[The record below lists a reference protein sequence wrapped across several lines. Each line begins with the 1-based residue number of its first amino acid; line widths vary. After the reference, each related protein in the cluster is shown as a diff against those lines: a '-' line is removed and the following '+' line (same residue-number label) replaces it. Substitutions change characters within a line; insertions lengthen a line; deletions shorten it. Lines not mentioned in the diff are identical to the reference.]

1 MTAQGLRP
9 APQRESNIS
18 ALTAASAFAAFPGMF
33 NGHRKINKTAQQ
45 AQTAIP
51 RVASLQRNEQRL
63 DEASRDTSR
72 TISPAAGYT
81 SGERSR

>member
-51 RVASLQRNEQRL
+51 RVASLQRNEQQMH
-63 DEASRDTSR
+63 EASRDTPHAVSA
-72 TISPAAGYT
+72 AAGDT
-81 SGERSR
+81 SGESSR